1 MIFHRCKGTLLPPE
15 QYCVSNNNI
24 TQGLCVWWTFKWI
37 SIMCETYCFV
47 TLQFSRTSCKG
58 TLLPPEQYCVS
69 NNNIT
74 QGLCVWWTFKWISIM
89 CETYCFV
96 TLQFS
101 RTSCKGT
108 LLPPEQ
114 YCVSNN
120 NITQGLCVWWTF
132 KWISIM
138 CETYCFVTLQ
148 FSRTS
153 ETIGNSEQSFPVI
166 SRQQCVCVWYVRYRL
181 QDIRRI
187 MLTHINT
194 VKCHSPCSL
203 CVGPGP
209 STVLYVVCAVSG
221 WNTVC
226 VIQKLWTVW

>member
-1 MIFHRCKGTLLPPE
+1 MIFHR
-15 QYCVSNNNI
+15 
-24 TQGLCVWWTFKWI
+24 
-37 SIMCETYCFV
+37 
-47 TLQFSRTSCKG
+47 
-58 TLLPPEQYCVS
+58 
-69 NNNIT
+69 
-74 QGLCVWWTFKWISIM
+74 
-89 CETYCFV
+89 
-96 TLQFS
+96 
-101 RTSCKGT
+101 CKGT

-209 STVLYVVCAVSG
+209 STVLTDFLVLYMSPGLDCKNDSMYLV
-221 WNTVC
+221 NTSTSQGYTTILC
-226 VIQKLWTVW
+226 YLWHLCDTWAHVFISKHQPHRHEPMYLLASTSPTENTSNAILLWHGSCSYLGHPVW